1 MISTM
6 RNTAMKMIRTTT
18 SSSVLP
24 MAFNKRF
31 MASALLTKFEASVE
45 QLPMREAVKYTSI
58 KNGKWTA
65 TELKV

>member
-1 MISTM
+1 
-6 RNTAMKMIRTTT
+6 MKMVRTTT

-24 MAFNKRF
+24 MALNKRF